1 MTKPPEIG
9 RPTKQ
14 NSSTNNEIAIKFRAR
29 KGTCAHRRPINAR
42 EGRLRAHALKRKKG
56 PRGDRIPP
64 RALPASAAARAHRK
78 APSASA
84 TPCPPA
90 AWRCSTLGEGGLN
103 CRVRDGTGSI
113 PASVVALAGGAPPRL
128 MYSSLPGS
136 PSGATLAAVQRRK
149 LLAYR
154 RLAKSLTRMRRAR
167 AISSAR
173 LSGSPRLHLRPV
185 DRVFYP
191 GPYRKVDSSRR
202 RLPA

>member
-1 MTKPPEIG
+1 MPHK
-9 RPTKQ
+9 RR
-14 NSSTNNEIAIKFRAR
+14 RAR
-29 KGTCAHRRPINAR
+29 G
-42 EGRLRAHALKRKKG
+42 
-56 PRGDRIPP
+56 GDDPPP
-64 RALPASAAARAHRK
+64 RALPASAAARANRK

-128 MYSSLPGS
+128 MDVSLPGH
-136 PSGATLAAVQRRK
+136 PFRGDPGGRAAK
-149 LLAYR
+149 EAESSR

-191 GPYRKVDSSRR
+191 GPYQRVDSSRR